1 MVQWVNDPV
10 CLCGAAGSIPS
21 LVLWAKDLAS
31 LQLCCRSRLCL
42 GFDSWSGNFHT
53 LQVWPKKKKKEPPF
67 THRFPQLSI
76 HTQLFVSYPF
86 LKHVSLLLDH
96 FEENLKDRVILPIHI
111 SIYEI
116 ILIEEATVL
125 LSHLENY
132 NTSKNITL

>member
-1 MVQWVNDPV
+1 MAQWV
-10 CLCGAAGSIPS
+10 
-21 LVLWAKDLAS
+21 KDLALS
-31 LQLCCRSRLCL
+31 LQPL
-42 GFDSWSGNFHT
+42 GSLLLHELKPRPGNFCM